1 MRKLFFI
8 LTMMVSLLV
17 YQTEAKKMALLI
29 AVQDYPG
36 ISGWTTLHSRE
47 DIKLLKGPLEDSGF
61 TVSTLI
67 DGAATHKGIINAIGK
82 FTEKCAPGDMV
93 LIHFSGHGQQMPDLV
108 GDEKDHKTEAFI
120 PYDAKDRPTKGYN
133 GENHLTDDE
142 IREALIPI
150 RNKLTK
156 TGHLLVTF
164 DACHSA
170 DMARGDEDEFNES
183 DSLITRSLPFFKKGK
198 PFVRNKDIILAKNAA
213 NVIEISA
220 CDSTESNY
228 EYRNQSGSLSYLLS
242 LGIKKQGKNLDFLK
256 LAQFVIN
263 KDNYRSIMTRQTPC
277 CHQYIGMVRKKYKN

>member
-17 YQTEAKKMALLI
+17 YQADAKKMALLI

-36 ISGWTTLHSRE
+36 ITGWTTLHSRE

-61 TVSTLI
+61 TVFTLI

-82 FTEKCAPGDMV
+82 LKEKCAPGDMV

-108 GDEKDHKTEAFI
+108 GDENDHKTEAFI

-142 IREALIPI
+142 INNALIPI

-164 DACHSA
+164 DACHST
-170 DMARGDEDEFNES
+170 DMSRGDDEFNEL
-183 DSLITRSLPFFKKGK
+183 DSLIIRGLPKFKGK
-198 PFVRNKDIILAKNAA
+198 PLNKKIQRNHLNKNAA
-213 NVIEISA
+213 NCIEISA
-220 CDSTESNY
+220 CASTELNR
-228 EYRNQSGSLSYLLS
+228 EYRNQYGSLSYLLH
-242 LGIKKQGKNLDFLK
+242 LGIKKQGKKLDFQK
-256 LAQFVIN
+256 LAKFVTA
-263 KDNYRSIMTRQTPC
+263 KANYKPIMPNQTPGC
-277 CHQYIGMVRKKYKN
+277 QIIK